1 LCSEILQT
9 QVRNRLVAEL
19 KDVGLSKTFAHYDR
33 DKTSGSQLLRRA
45 ADSLVVNHLRCN
57 NYNYTLSI
65 FQPEC
70 GLSTEM
76 VKDWK
81 FLQKKL

>member
-1 LCSEILQT
+1 
-9 QVRNRLVAEL
+9 VAEL
-19 KDVGLSKTFAHYDR
+19 KDVGLTKTFPQYDR
-33 DKTSGSQLLRRA
+33 DKTNGGRLLRRA
-45 ADSLVVNHLRCN
+45 ADSLVVDHLQCN

-76 VKDWK
+76 VK
-81 FLQKKL
+81 